1 MIETTPIQFKL
12 ENFEGPLDLLVAL
25 VEKHKLDVAD
35 IPIDL
40 LCEQYMETIKDAEER
55 DIEVACEFLSMASEL
70 MLIKSRMLLPRDPS
84 GDEDPRKPLVD
95 AIEEY
100 QRTKLAAAELA
111 DLFSVYGTRAAKE
124 EDDLSPDPTYV
135 ADHSVD
141 LLRAALT
148 KIYTETRLSEKT
160 MKEDFSAI
168 VNIPRIP
175 IETLMTQ
182 LLDTLKTRRSVPLGA
197 YLRESEN
204 RPALIARFIGILEL
218 LKARLVSVEEPDGAV
233 EDGVTDMLSEVR
245 VVLTATEEEI
255 ADAKLESGMY

>member
-1 MIETTPIQFKL
+1 MTMAIQFKL

-40 LCEQYMETIKDAEER
+40 LCKQYLATIRDAEER
-55 DIEVACEFLSMASEL
+55 NVEVACDFLLMASEL
-70 MLIKSRMLLPRDPS
+70 MLIKSRMLLPRDPKT
-84 GDEDPRKPLVD
+84 DEDPRKPLID

-100 QRTKLAAAELA
+100 RRTKLAAAELA
-111 DLFSVYGTRAAKE
+111 DLFSLYGTRTAKE

-160 MKEDFSAI
+160 AKEDFSVI
-168 VNIPRIP
+168 VNAPRIP
-175 IETLMTQ
+175 VEVVIAR
-182 LLDTLKTRRSVPLGA
+182 LLDTLKSKRTLPLGT
-197 YLRESEN
+197 YLRASEN
-204 RPALIARFIGILEL
+204 RPELIARFIGILEL
-218 LKARLVSVEEPDGAV
+218 LKARLICVEETDGDAQ
-233 EDGVTDMLSEVR
+233 DGVTDMLSEVR
-245 VVLTATEEEI
+245 ILLTASDEEI
-255 ADAKLESGMY
+255 ADAKLESGVY